1 MLFRALFVST
11 LVFVAAAVECP
22 ACAPTDLDGVM
33 LVANSGGTR
42 GTPRF
47 CGYGTRVNG
56 AGDPTVLCFYGIDG
70 SGFSNNPASCP
81 ATIPIEDVC

>member
-1 MLFRALFVST
+1 MFFRALFVST

-22 ACAPTDLDGVM
+22 ACAPTDLAGDM

-47 CGYGTRVNG
+47 CGYGIVVNG
-56 AGDPTVLCFYGIDG
+56 AGDPSVDCFYSTSGA
-70 SGFSNNPASCP
+70 GFSNNPASCP